1 MTAQQIYELSV
12 AFLYEQP
19 DEDEENKSYF
29 LPFLNIALQEAL
41 PYENSIREAE
51 GRDILAFAPMISG
64 MTETVPYSD
73 SIARAALPCGV
84 ASRYFKENMDT
95 GEALYMRTMFV
106 SALEKAKRHN
116 IGKIEDVYCFPD
128 QQ

>member
-1 MTAQQIYELSV
+1 MTAQQIYELAV

-29 LPFLNIALQEAL
+29 LPFLNICLEEAL

-51 GRDILAFAPMISG
+51 GRELLSAAPMISG
-64 MTETVPYSD
+64 MTENVPYSD
-73 SIARAALPCGV
+73 HITRAALPYGV
-84 ASRYFKENMDT
+84 ASRYFKENMDP

-116 IGKIEDVYCFPD
+116 TEKVGDVYCFPD
-128 QQ
+128 WQ

>member
-1 MTAQQIYELSV
+1 MTAQQIYELAV

-29 LPFLNIALQEAL
+29 LPFLNVCLQEAL
-41 PYENSIREAE
+41 PYENSIREFE
-51 GRDILAFAPMISG
+51 GREMLAAAPLVTG

-73 SIARAALPCGV
+73 SITRAALPYGV
-84 ASRYFKENMDT
+84 AARYFKENMDP

-106 SALEKAKRHN
+106 SALERAKKYN
-116 IGKIEDVYCFPD
+116 AGEIEDVYHNSI
-128 QQ
+128 Q

>member
-1 MTAQQIYELSV
+1 MTAQQIYESAV

-29 LPFLNIALQEAL
+29 LPFLNICLQEAL

-51 GRDILAFAPMISG
+51 DRELLASAPLISG

-73 SIARAALPCGV
+73 SIARAALPYGV
-84 ASRYFKENMDT
+84 AARYFKENMDA

-106 SALEKAKRHN
+106 AALEKAKKLN
-116 IGKIEDVYCFPD
+116 KETVEDVYGVISD
-128 QQ
+128 